1 MDIVSQ
7 IFITFY
13 FNENRKLHETNNSS
27 ICLPLF
33 ALVCMGISLHSH
45 RDLQIGL
52 DECSIDKFDWFRC
65 SAEMSTSLFL
75 DWFQGLVI
83 TDAIKQ
89 FGKQRTRVLLL
100 RYLSSS
106 ENERNMT

>member
-1 MDIVSQ
+1 
-7 IFITFY
+7 
-13 FNENRKLHETNNSS
+13 
-27 ICLPLF
+27 
-33 ALVCMGISLHSH
+33 MGISMHSH
-45 RDLQIGL
+45 GDLQIGL
-52 DECSIDKFDWFRC
+52 EDPECSIDKFDWFRC

-75 DWFQGLVI
+75 DYFQGLVI

>member
-1 MDIVSQ
+1 MRPTTQVSAYRCLRFYAWVSSC
-7 IFITFY
+7 ILTETF
-13 FNENRKLHETNNSS
+13 KLDSKSVRLTSS
-27 ICLPLF
+27 IGSGVLPKCLL
-33 ALVCMGISLHSH
+33 L
-45 RDLQIGL
+45 
-52 DECSIDKFDWFRC
+52 CSWIAFKGC
-65 SAEMSTSLFL
+65 
-75 DWFQGLVI
+75 I